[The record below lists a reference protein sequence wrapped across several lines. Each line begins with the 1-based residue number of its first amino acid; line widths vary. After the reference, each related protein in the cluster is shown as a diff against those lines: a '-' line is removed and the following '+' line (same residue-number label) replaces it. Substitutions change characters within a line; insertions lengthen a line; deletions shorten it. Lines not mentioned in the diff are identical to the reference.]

1 MFWAPLSLFCRRIF
15 FLEILKLENRYKIA
29 SFFNKCHNISVSAVS
44 VQARPSRWNMQHI
57 FTIVFSKS
65 FLSLVATAS
74 FAPVM
79 TEARSDTRAFKFPAS
94 LASSWNF
101 LVRHVTIATASGKAS
116 SECPKRSEE
125 SKLYQLSVYLST
137 SKNFTKDTNWH
148 IIKISVTSSLSN
160 A

>member
-1 MFWAPLSLFCRRIF
+1 
-15 FLEILKLENRYKIA
+15 
-29 SFFNKCHNISVSAVS
+29 
-44 VQARPSRWNMQHI
+44 MQHI
-57 FTIVFSKS
+57 
-65 FLSLVATAS
+65 SLVATAS

-79 TEARSDTRAFKFPAS
+79 TEVRSDTRAFKFPAS
-94 LASSWNF
+94 MASSWNF

>member
-101 LVRHVTIATASGKAS
+101 LVRHVTIATASGEAS
-116 SECPKRSEE
+116 SEFRKSQSCINFPSI
-125 SKLYQLSVYLST
+125 YLLQKT
-137 SKNFTKDTNWH
+137 SQ
-148 IIKISVTSSLSN
+148 KILTGT
-160 A
+160 